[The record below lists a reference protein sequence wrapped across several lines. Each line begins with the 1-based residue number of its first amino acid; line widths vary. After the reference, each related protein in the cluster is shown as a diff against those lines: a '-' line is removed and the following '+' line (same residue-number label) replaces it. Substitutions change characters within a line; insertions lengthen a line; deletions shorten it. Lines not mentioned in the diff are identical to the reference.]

1 MHAMTL
7 KISVSQSLPS
17 RYNRA
22 FVLFLSV
29 IYIVCSSI
37 LPLPAKA
44 VIWASTQ
51 SLCFVATIVAG
62 LCFLKPDERES
73 APKFQ
78 NRNYVFSGATFQFEP
93 FPY

>member
-7 KISVSQSLPS
+7 KISISQSLPS

-22 FVLFLSV
+22 FGLFLSV

-51 SLCFVATIVAG
+51 SLCFVAYY
-62 LCFLKPDERES
+62 CRWF
-73 APKFQ
+73 
-78 NRNYVFSGATFQFEP
+78 VFPEAWWKGICA
-93 FPY
+93 